1 MSMIHER
8 EPIIALATANG
19 RASVGIIRLSGTGVL
34 QISKALCLRELAP
47 RHATLVQF
55 NDASGELIDEGLAIA
70 FPSPNSY
77 TGEDI
82 LELQCH
88 GSTHA
93 LNLLLDHC
101 LQVGKSM
108 GLRLARPGEF
118 TERAFLNGKMDLAQ
132 AEAVADLIDASS
144 ALAAKGAAKS
154 LKGDFS
160 KKIDVFLNAL
170 IEIRALTEATLDFP
184 EEEIDFIE
192 QHDVFNRLEKILE
205 SIQEVKNVAQQGSII
220 RDGLTVVLVGQPNVG
235 KSSLMNALAGEDIA
249 IVTDVAGTTR
259 DRLKET
265 IQLDGIPLHI
275 IDTAGLRETQDSV
288 EQIGIGRTWQ
298 AIEQADLVLHL
309 MDLTQGS
316 QISSEDQDLIKRIRL
331 KTSKNVPIKIVWNKL
346 DQSSKQNVDLE
357 NQLFVSAKTGQGL
370 ERLKS
375 ELLKVAGWQPESEG
389 GILARKRHVEAL
401 LNAEH
406 HVKNALVLLKSQ
418 SSSIELAAE
427 EMRLAQDELSTITGQ
442 FLPDDLLGKIFSTF
456 CIGK

>member
-1 MSMIHER
+1 
-8 EPIIALATANG
+8 
-19 RASVGIIRLSGTGVL
+19 
-34 QISKALCLRELAP
+34 
-47 RHATLVQF
+47 
-55 NDASGELIDEGLAIA
+55 
-70 FPSPNSY
+70 
-77 TGEDI
+77 
-82 LELQCH
+82 
-88 GSTHA
+88 
-93 LNLLLDHC
+93 
-101 LQVGKSM
+101 
-108 GLRLARPGEF
+108 
-118 TERAFLNGKMDLAQ
+118 
-132 AEAVADLIDASS
+132 
-144 ALAAKGAAKS
+144 LAAKGAAKS

-192 QHDVFNRLEKILE
+192 QHDVFNRLEKILGN
-205 SIQEVKNVAQQGSII
+205 IQEVKNAAQQGSII

-265 IQLDGIPLHI
+265 ILLDGVPLHI

-288 EQIGIGRTWQ
+288 EQIGIERTWQ

-316 QISSEDQDLIKRIRL
+316 LISTEDQDLISRIKH
-331 KTSKNVPIKIVWNKL
+331 KTAKNVPIKIVWNKL
-346 DQSSKQNVDLE
+346 DQSSKKNGDLE

-370 ERLKS
+370 EQLKS
-375 ELLKVAGWQPESEG
+375 ELLKIAGWQPESEG

-401 LNAEH
+401 LNAEQH
-406 HVKNALVLLKSQ
+406 IKNALVLLKAQTSA
-418 SSSIELAAE
+418 IELAAE

>member
-1 MSMIHER
+1 MIHER

-19 RASVGIIRLSGTGVL
+19 RASVGIIRLSGIGVL
-34 QISKALCLRELAP
+34 QISKALCFRELAP

-55 NDASGELIDEGLAIA
+55 NDALGELIDEGLAIA
-70 FPSPNSY
+70 FPAPNSY
-77 TGEDI
+77 TGEDV

-88 GSTHA
+88 GSTPA

-101 LQVGKSM
+101 
-108 GLRLARPGEF
+108 EF

-144 ALAAKGAAKS
+144 TLAAKGAAKS
-154 LKGDFS
+154 LKGVFS

-192 QHDVFNRLEKILE
+192 QHDVFNRLEKILTNIE
-205 SIQEVKNVAQQGSII
+205 EVKKAAQQGSII

-265 IQLDGIPLHI
+265 ILLDGVPLHI

-288 EQIGIGRTWQ
+288 EQIGIERTWQ

-316 QISSEDQDLIKRIRL
+316 QISTEDQDLIKRIKL

-346 DQSSKQNVDLE
+346 DQSSKQNADLE
-357 NQLFVSAKTGQGL
+357 DQWFVSAKTGQGL
-370 ERLKS
+370 EQLKS

-401 LNAEH
+401 LNAEQH
-406 HVKNALVLLKSQ
+406 IKNALVLLKAQ
-418 SSSIELAAE
+418 TSSIELAAE

>member
-1 MSMIHER
+1 LSMIHER